1 MTPKRPKFGLSSE
14 DRQIWAQITRSVKPI
29 KKEPSPPIDEGGE
42 NRGEEDIAPA
52 RAKRGARSAY
62 RLKKAPEASPED
74 YQAMIKGYGGA
85 SREVMARALAE
96 FQADQRKKRQ
106 NPQPVDRGP
115 EKKIRRGQVEVDG
128 RIDLHGLTQAEAR
141 HELRAFITRAH
152 ESGKKTLLV
161 ITGKGANKRARD
173 ERRFQPWH
181 PDERALPGVLRRNLS
196 LWLSE
201 PDLAPFVSG
210 FASAHMRH
218 GGDGAFYVMLR
229 QF

>member
-14 DRQIWAQITRSVKPI
+14 DRQIWDQITRSVKPI
-29 KKEPSPPIDEGGE
+29 KKAPAPPVEPVSDSADE
-42 NRGEEDIAPA
+42 DVTPA

-62 RLKKAPEASPED
+62 RLKKAPDASPED
-74 YQAMIKGYGGA
+74 YQAMVKGYGGA

-96 FQADQRKKRQ
+96 FQADQRKKRH

-115 EKKIRRGQVEVDG
+115 EKKIRRGQVEVDA

-152 ESGKKTLLV
+152 DSGKKTVLV
-161 ITGKGANKRARD
+161 ITGKGANKRTRD

-181 PDERALPGVLRRNLS
+181 PDERALPGVLRRNFS

-229 QF
+229 QS